1 MTFNLPTMTVLGL
14 LAIGCALSF
23 PVLYKGF
30 SRRGKG
36 VVYESNFLI
45 QRAPQLLSGVNV
57 ALLVISFGVFN
68 GVITGLPGLSPILS
82 LTQAEPSGALL
93 VISWLGVLE
102 MLTGFVFMIGGWYS
116 LGEAFS
122 TDAELLEG
130 QEVKDSGLLGF
141 VMHPAYSG
149 IIQSLV
155 GASIAGLSPLSLG
168 FALFVVAPL
177 WLRRAKYEEELLV
190 KTFGDK
196 YKDYAAKLKW
206 RRLVPKFFPIGV

>member
-57 ALLVISFGVFN
+57 ALIVLSYGVFN
-68 GVITGLPGLSPILS
+68 GVITGVPLTTPLLS

-116 LGEAFS
+116 LGDAFS

-130 QEVKDSGLLGF
+130 QEVKDSGLLRF

-155 GASIAGLSPLSLG
+155 GASIAALSPLSLG

-190 KTFGDK
+190 KTFGEK